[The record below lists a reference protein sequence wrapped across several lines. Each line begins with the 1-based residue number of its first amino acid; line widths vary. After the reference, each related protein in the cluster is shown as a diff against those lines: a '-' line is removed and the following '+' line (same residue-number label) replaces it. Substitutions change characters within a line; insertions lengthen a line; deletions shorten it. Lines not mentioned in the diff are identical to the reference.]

1 MKQKEQAFRNKCGNA
16 VRKAWKA
23 GSFTPQ
29 VLFLECLHEPGSAL
43 VLEIDLVNEPTKAP
57 TLNQ

>member
-1 MKQKEQAFRNKCGNA
+1 MKQKEQAFRSKCGNA

-29 VLFLECLHEPGSAL
+29 VFLECLHEPGSAL
-43 VLEIDLVNEPTKAP
+43 VLGIDLVNEPTKAP
-57 TLNQ
+57 IPRQ